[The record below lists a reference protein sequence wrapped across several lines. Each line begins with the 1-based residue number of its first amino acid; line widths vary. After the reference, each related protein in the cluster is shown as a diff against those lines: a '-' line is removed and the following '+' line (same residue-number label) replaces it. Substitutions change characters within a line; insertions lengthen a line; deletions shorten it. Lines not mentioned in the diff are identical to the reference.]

1 MIKMKKSLPT
11 ELLVATTNR
20 GKIVEL
26 RSLLSSLSLP
36 LRSLDEF
43 PEVEDVAETG
53 ATFAENAILKAR
65 GYATQTH
72 LWTLADDSGLEVDAL
87 GGAPGV
93 YSARY
98 GGDGLTD
105 ADRVQRLLEALS
117 QSGDA
122 DRIARFV
129 CVIAIADPLGEI
141 LNLSTGICEG
151 TIAHAP
157 RGANGFGYD
166 PVFVPEGYEQSF
178 GELTADIKEIIS
190 HRARALSAARAFLLD
205 HVPAI

>member
-1 MIKMKKSLPT
+1 MIEMKKALST
-11 ELLVATTNR
+11 ELLIATTNR

-26 RSLLSSLSLP
+26 RSLLSSLSLS

-43 PEVEDVAETG
+43 PEVTDVPETG

-65 GYATQTH
+65 GYAAQTQ

-98 GGDGLTD
+98 GGESLSD
-105 ADRVQRLLEALS
+105 ADRVKLLLEALS
-117 QSGDA
+117 KSNDA
-122 DRIARFV
+122 NRHARFV
-129 CVIAIADPLGEI
+129 CVIAIADPSGEI
-141 LNLSTGICEG
+141 LNLSTGVCEG
-151 TIAHAP
+151 RIAYEP

-178 GELTADIKEIIS
+178 GELTTSIKETIS
-190 HRARALSAARAFLLD
+190 HRGRALSAAQTFLLSQS
-205 HVPAI
+205 VL

>member
-1 MIKMKKSLPT
+1 MMKALPH
-11 ELLVATTNR
+11 ELLIATTNK
-20 GKIVEL
+20 GKTSEL

-36 LRSLDEF
+36 LRSLAEF
-43 PEVEDVAETG
+43 PEVADVAETG

-65 GYATQTH
+65 GYAKQTQ

-98 GGDGLTD
+98 GGEGLTD

-117 QSGDA
+117 QSGNA
-122 DRIARFV
+122 DRHARFV
-129 CVIAIADPLGEI
+129 CVIAIADPPGKI
-141 LNLSTGICEG
+141 VNLSTGICEG
-151 TIAHAP
+151 TIAYAP

-178 GELTADIKEIIS
+178 GELTTAIKERIS
-190 HRARALSAARAFLLD
+190 HRARALSGAHSFLRS
-205 HVPAI
+205 VS

>member
-1 MIKMKKSLPT
+1 MTVKMKAIPT
-11 ELLVATTNR
+11 ELLIATTNR

-36 LRSLDEF
+36 LRNLAEF
-43 PEVEDVAETG
+43 AEVAPVPETG
-53 ATFAENAILKAR
+53 ATFAENAILKAQ
-65 GYATQTH
+65 GYAKQTQ

-98 GGDGLTD
+98 GGEGLAD

-122 DRIARFV
+122 NRHARFV
-129 CVIAIADPLGEI
+129 CVIAIADPSGDI
-141 LNLSTGICEG
+141 QNLSTGICEG
-151 TIAHAP
+151 TVAYAP
-157 RGANGFGYD
+157 RGTNGFGYD

-178 GELTADIKEIIS
+178 GELTTNIKEIIS
-190 HRARALSAARAFLLD
+190 HRARALSAARTFLLS
-205 HVPAI
+205 IL